1 MSRSMDQSCESPREN
16 EDLFSRLLTTLNTWW
31 LTATYPSPARGKAS
45 SFTTQVRYLERSRR
59 ESHWGIRSKLEGT
72 RGSHAELKGHTS
84 KRFSSVI
91 TVELGRAARLAARIR
106 SNWSKEWL
114 LHSDVLIQD
123 HAHAYEDV
131 SRPVR
136 MQGPTSGGK
145 IRIGEGCRIGRGAA
159 ILSGRGELVIGKNSV
174 VAPDAV
180 VMTSFPPNSAISGN
194 PARAMPLPGD
204 AKHFVAKDAAGRAR

>member
-1 MSRSMDQSCESPREN
+1 MSRSIDQSCENPREN

-31 LTATYPSPARGKAS
+31 LTATYPFAS
-45 SFTTQVRYLERSRR
+45 TGQGVKFHYASEISRKVATRISLGNQIEIGRHAWITCGAEGPHQQKILIGDNCRIGPCCTISSKNSIQLEQ
-59 ESHWGIRSKLEGT
+59 GV
-72 RGSHAELKGHTS
+72 A
-84 KRFSSVI
+84 
-91 TVELGRAARLAARIR
+91 LAP
-106 SNWSKEWL
+106 
-114 LHSDVLIQD
+114 DVLIQD

-180 VMTSFPPNSAISGN
+180 VMTSFPPNSVISGN